1 MMRTEVAFPLT
12 LPIAW
17 VLVQTHK
24 LSAGVFRMRLS
35 KPNADRQRSRK
46 LKLASC
52 VSNYFLSTLLLFRI
66 ILYSSLDIIP
76 KDDQT
81 DYDEFWFCVEFQ
93 GYKTK
98 KFDDGKDSLI
108 TRYLAVDGEGGAAA
122 FIDTRQ
128 FNSCDDLDHPYYIPN
143 QQTDLTSKSVEES
156 VTSVLTSSVY

>member
-93 GYKTK
+93 GYETK
-98 KFDDGKDSLI
+98 KFDDGEDSLK

-122 FIDTRQ
+122 FID
-128 FNSCDDLDHPYYIPN
+128 SCDDLDHPDDIPN
-143 QQTDLTSKSVEES
+143 QQNDLTSKSVEES